1 MLDKGSRKL
10 LIKEVDTRLTTS
22 WKDGRLVFKNT
33 PLREVTKQL
42 ERWFNC
48 SIVVAPALLGSD
60 ILYTAT
66 IQDETLV
73 EVLSMIEIS
82 TKVKTKIENREV
94 KIME

>member
-1 MLDKGSRKL
+1 
-10 LIKEVDTRLTTS
+10 
-22 WKDGRLVFKNT
+22 
-33 PLREVTKQL
+33 
-42 ERWFNC
+42 
-48 SIVVAPALLGSD
+48 VVAPALLGSD